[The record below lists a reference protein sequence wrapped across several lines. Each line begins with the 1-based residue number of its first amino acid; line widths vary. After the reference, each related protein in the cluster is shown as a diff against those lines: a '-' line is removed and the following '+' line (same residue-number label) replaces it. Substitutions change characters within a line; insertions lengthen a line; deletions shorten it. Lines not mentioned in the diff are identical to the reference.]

1 MGPFKHHSKFVDPF
15 RSTWNRQLQRSYIGT
30 VLNGV
35 AVSPRKPIES
45 PIFGSWFKRKVMAS
59 SVDSNGLV
67 DFAPE
72 VKGIGHAA
80 CSAVATTTIE
90 IRG

>member
-1 MGPFKHHSKFVDPF
+1 M
-15 RSTWNRQLQRSYIGT
+15 
-30 VLNGV
+30 
-35 AVSPRKPIES
+35 
-45 PIFGSWFKRKVMAS
+45 MAS
-59 SVDSNGLV
+59 SLDSNGLV

-72 VKGIGHAA
+72 AKGISHAA